1 MSDELRAA
9 SAAVDLAATVVDTAV
24 RRLAQ
29 ASSENGKLSVAA
41 LDRHQAIAYDLAHAA
56 AAVEG
61 SRGMCRYGEHGEVES
76 MLARAYVADPGHHGA
91 TPAPGRSQPSS
102 ADPPA
107 TARRLPFG
115 PPPP

>member
-56 AAVEG
+56 AADEG
-61 SRGMCRYGEHGEVES
+61 SRVMCRYGEHGEVGA
-76 MLARAYVADPGHHGA
+76 LPARAYVARAGRDGA
-91 TPAPGRSQPSS
+91 SRALRANPASVREREPRAAPI
-102 ADPPA
+102 
-107 TARRLPFG
+107 TAR
-115 PPPP
+115 